1 MAEESKHMSRMTIIA
16 NYGDGE
22 LGKTNSTIRVYEKL
36 RKVADKDENGN
47 VKEEPVCKQEDL
59 NGDICYILTINN
71 VKVGISSQGDPRSAQ
86 KWLLEEL
93 VNKGCQIILATC
105 RYYGAT
111 TDAIQAYYPK
121 YRIYWTCNA
130 RLYEHKTY
138 PRIAPKGIQSR
149 FNDNWA
155 TEIANL
161 IEAWCYA
168 GK

>member
-1 MAEESKHMSRMTIIA
+1 MADEKKVYMVQKTIIA
-16 NYGDGE
+16 NYGDGD
-22 LGKTNSTIRVYEKL
+22 LGKTKSVILAYEKL

-47 VKEEPVCKQEDL
+47 VKEEPIGKPEDL

-93 VNKGCQIILATC
+93 VNNGCQIILATC

-111 TDAIQAYYPK
+111 TDAILAYYPD
-121 YRIYWTCNA
+121 YRIYWTSNA

-138 PRIAPKGIQSR
+138 ARVAPKGVCNQ
-149 FNDNWA
+149 FNEQWA
-155 TEIANL
+155 EEIANL
-161 IEAWCYA
+161 IESWCSA
-168 GK
+168 